1 MFIINHSFFTMKTSN
16 NNIANSIF
24 TLSFI
29 FLVSILLSIPAG
41 VISRPFSGNSLE
53 LVSDGVDG
61 LIQSSVIIK
70 TSTDNNNNNSS
81 WVLDEKCEQ
90 MYGFL
95 PCSYSVT
102 GHLFLILVYEYL
114 LFHAESYV
122 ASGGERIFKILG
134 PGVFG
139 ASAFQIIGSLPEAL
153 ILLASGLLSS
163 EELAEEYVFTGVGLL
178 AGSTILLLTVIWGTC
193 IILGSQKFRD
203 PANFNPSDKRS
214 HTHLERF
221 LMSKWPGYG
230 VVTDMGTSVTARIL
244 LISVIPSMVVLIP
257 EIFGLSLAGERVV
270 VIVTL
275 FVSITFLLSYFFY
288 QFFKPWIQRR
298 RLLYVKHEYLVIDIL
313 KRVQSQ
319 TKGKLLTENGSP
331 NISTIRNIFKE
342 RDQDGDNLIS
352 LSELKEF
359 LKEIKFRKLHYSD
372 EDRRAEEMMKDFD
385 ADNDQKIT
393 MDEFVRGMMKWLD
406 DTKET
411 MNKRYHSVRSL
422 KDLYKVLKP
431 WISKKRE
438 EREMMSRL
446 IPDILEYLQSSAC
459 GGLLAKDGTPDV
471 TAIKRLFKKID
482 LDKDDCISYDELK
495 QLMTNI
501 KFGMMT
507 YDADI
512 AASKIMEELDVSG
525 DHLIDEEEFVMG
537 LSKWLSTTYNQKPDS
552 EKTEEEYYQK
562 TWEQTD
568 KLMEDKFVDKSP
580 LAWTKAIGLLVLGI
594 VVLGLLAE
602 PLVHSVRAFSK
613 AANLPSFYIAFMF
626 IPLASNARL
635 AVSAITEARRK
646 KLHTTSL
653 TLSEIYGTVFM
664 NNILGL
670 AVLLALIYYRGMS
683 WDFSAEVFVVLVV
696 SVIIGCLSS
705 FSTVFPIWAS
715 LLAYLMYP
723 LSLVLVYILGDSTWF
738 S

>member
-1 MFIINHSFFTMKTSN
+1 MVINHSCLIHFTMKTSN
-16 NNIANSIF
+16 IA
-24 TLSFI
+24 FI
-29 FLVSILLSIPAG
+29 FLFVSILVSLVSIPAG
-41 VISRPFSGNSLE
+41 ASRPLPDNVFGLI
-53 LVSDGVDG
+53 SDGVDG
-61 LIQSSVIIK
+61 FDDESQSSVIKIK
-70 TSTDNNNNNSS
+70 GTSLDSS
-81 WVLDEKCEQ
+81 SPVDEEGKCEQ

-114 LFHAESYV
+114 LFHGESYV

-134 PGVFG
+134 PGIFG
-139 ASAFQIIGSLPEAL
+139 ASAFQVIGSLPEAL

-193 IILGSQKFRD
+193 IILGSQNFRD
-203 PANFNPSDKRS
+203 PSHFNPSDKRS
-214 HTHLERF
+214 HSSLERF

-244 LISVIPSMVVLIP
+244 LISVIPSMIILIP

-270 VIVTL
+270 VIITL

-288 QFFKPWIQRR
+288 QFFQPWIQRR

-313 KRVQSQ
+313 KRVQSE
-319 TKGKLLTENGSP
+319 TMGNLLTENGSP
-331 NISTIRNIFKE
+331 NISTIRSIFKE
-342 RDQDGDNLIS
+342 RDRDGDSLIS
-352 LSELKEF
+352 FSELKEF
-359 LKEIKFRKLHYSD
+359 LKDIKFRNFQSD
-372 EDRRAEEMMKDFD
+372 QDIIVADIMKDFD
-385 ADNDQKIT
+385 ADSDQKIT
-393 MDEFVRGMMKWLD
+393 MDEFVHGMMKWLD

-411 MNKRYHSVRSL
+411 MNKRYHSVKSL

-431 WISKKRE
+431 WIAKKRE
-438 EREMMSRL
+438 ERDMMNRL
-446 IPDILEYLQSSAC
+446 IPDILENLQSSIY
-459 GGLLAKDGTPDV
+459 GNLLAEDGTPDV
-471 TAIKRLFKKID
+471 PAIKRLFKKID

-495 QLMTNI
+495 QLMTNM
-501 KFGMMT
+501 KFGMIT

-512 AASKIMEELDVSG
+512 AASKIMEELDASG

-537 LSKWLSTTYNQKPDS
+537 LSRWLNTTYNPKLDS
-552 EKTEEEYYQK
+552 EKTEEDYYQK

-568 KLMEDKFVDKSP
+568 KLIDDKFVDKSP
-580 LAWTKAIGLLVLGI
+580 LAWMKAIGLLVLGI

-613 AANLPSFYIAFMF
+613 AANLPSFFIAFIF

-653 TLSEIYGTVFM
+653 ALSEIYGTVFM

-670 AVLLALIYYRGMS
+670 AVLLSLIYYRGMS
-683 WDFSAEVFVVLVV
+683 WNFSAEVFMVLVV
-696 SVIIGCLSS
+696 SAIIGCLSS
-705 FSTVFPIWAS
+705 LSTVFPVWVA
-715 LLAYLMYP
+715 LLAYLLYP
-723 LSLVLVYILGDSTWF
+723 LSSVLVYVLGDSSWF

>member
-1 MFIINHSFFTMKTSN
+1 MKTSK
-16 NNIANSIF
+16 IIYIF
-24 TLSFI
+24 SLFFI
-29 FLVSILLSIPAG
+29 LVSSILIPAG
-41 VISRPFSGNSLE
+41 VSRPLSDEDVRFE
-53 LVSDGVDG
+53 LISDGVDG
-61 LIQSSVIIK
+61 FGDGSQSSAIQMK
-70 TSTDNNNNNSS
+70 GTSTDDSS
-81 WVLDEKCEQ
+81 SADEEGKCEQ

-114 LFHAESYV
+114 LFHGESYV

-139 ASAFQIIGSLPEAL
+139 ASAFQILGSLPEAL

-163 EELAEEYVFTGVGLL
+163 EELAEEYVLTGVGLL

-193 IILGSQKFRD
+193 ILLGSENFRN
-203 PANFNPSDKRS
+203 PLNFNPSDKRS
-214 HTHLERF
+214 HSHLERF

-230 VVTDMGTSVTARIL
+230 VVTDMGSSVTARIVIIS
-244 LISVIPSMVVLIP
+244 LIPSVIILIP
-257 EIFGLSLAGERVV
+257 EIFELSLAGERVV
-270 VIVTL
+270 VIITL
-275 FVSITFLLSYFFY
+275 LVSITFLLSYFFY
-288 QFFKPWIQRR
+288 QFFQPWIQRR
-298 RLLYVKHEYLVIDIL
+298 RLLYIKHEYLVIDIL
-313 KRVQSQ
+313 KHVQSQ
-319 TKGKLLTENGSP
+319 TMGKLLTENGSP
-331 NISTIRNIFKE
+331 NISAIRSIFKE
-342 RDQDGDNLIS
+342 RDQDGDSLIS
-352 LSELKEF
+352 FSELKEF
-359 LKEIKFRKLHYSD
+359 LKEIKFRKLQSD
-372 EDRRAEEMMKDFD
+372 KDNIAAVMMKDFD

-393 MDEFVRGMMKWLD
+393 LDEFVQGMMKWLD

-411 MNKRYHSVRSL
+411 MNKRYHSVKSL

-438 EREMMSRL
+438 EREMMNRL
-446 IPDILEYLQSSAC
+446 IPDILENLQGSVY
-459 GGLLAKDGTPDV
+459 GKLLTEDGIPDV
-471 TAIKRLFKKID
+471 PAIKRLFKQID
-482 LDKDDCISYDELK
+482 LDKDDCISYEELK

-501 KFGMMT
+501 KFGMIA

-525 DHLIDEEEFVMG
+525 DQLIDEEEFVMG
-537 LSKWLSTTYNQKPDS
+537 LSRWLSTTYNQKPDS

-580 LAWTKAIGLLVLGI
+580 LAWTKAVGLLVLGI

-626 IPLASNARL
+626 VPLASNARL
-635 AVSAITEARRK
+635 AVSALTEARRK

-653 TLSEIYGTVFM
+653 TLSEIYGTVFV

-670 AVLLALIYYRGMS
+670 AVLLSLIYYRGIS
-683 WDFSAEVFVVLVV
+683 WDFSAEVFMVLVV
-696 SVIIGCLSS
+696 SALIGCLSS
-705 FSTVFPIWAS
+705 FSTVFPVWVS
-715 LLAYLMYP
+715 LLAYLLYP
-723 LSLVLVYILGDSTWF
+723 LSLVLVYVLGDSSWF

>member
-1 MFIINHSFFTMKTSN
+1 MVINHSCLIHFAMKTSN
-16 NNIANSIF
+16 IASIF
-24 TLSFI
+24 FFVTI
-29 FLVSILLSIPAG
+29 LVSLVSIPAG
-41 VISRPFSGNSLE
+41 VSRPLPDNVFGLI
-53 LVSDGVDG
+53 SDGVDVDG
-61 LIQSSVIIK
+61 FGDESQSSVIKIK
-70 TSTDNNNNNSS
+70 GTSLDSS
-81 WVLDEKCEQ
+81 SPVDEEGKCEQ

-114 LFHAESYV
+114 LFHGESYV

-134 PGVFG
+134 PGIFG

-153 ILLASGLLSS
+153 ILLASGLLSN

-193 IILGSQKFRD
+193 IILGSQSFRD
-203 PANFNPSDKRS
+203 PSHFNPSDKRS
-214 HTHLERF
+214 HSSLERF

-244 LISVIPSMVVLIP
+244 LISVIPSMIILIP

-270 VIVTL
+270 VIITL

-288 QFFKPWIQRR
+288 QFFQPWIQRR

-313 KRVQSQ
+313 KRVQSE
-319 TKGKLLTENGSP
+319 TMGNLLTVNGSP
-331 NISTIRNIFKE
+331 NISTIRSIFKE
-342 RDQDGDNLIS
+342 RDRDGDSLIS
-352 LSELKEF
+352 FSELKEF
-359 LKEIKFRKLHYSD
+359 LKDIKFRNFQSD
-372 EDRRAEEMMKDFD
+372 QDIIVADIMKDFD
-385 ADNDQKIT
+385 ADSDQKIT
-393 MDEFVRGMMKWLD
+393 MDEFVHGMMKWLD

-411 MNKRYHSVRSL
+411 MNKRYHSVKSL

-431 WISKKRE
+431 WIAKKRE
-438 EREMMSRL
+438 ERDMMNRL
-446 IPDILEYLQSSAC
+446 IPDILENLQSSIY
-459 GGLLAKDGTPDV
+459 GNLLADDGTPDV
-471 TAIKRLFKKID
+471 PAIKRLFKKID

-495 QLMTNI
+495 QLMTNM
-501 KFGMMT
+501 KFGMIT

-512 AASKIMEELDVSG
+512 AASKIMEELDASG

-537 LSKWLSTTYNQKPDS
+537 LSRWLSTTYNPKLDS
-552 EKTEEEYYQK
+552 EKTEEDYYQK

-568 KLMEDKFVDKSP
+568 KLIEDKFVDKSP
-580 LAWTKAIGLLVLGI
+580 LAWMKAIGLLVLGI

-613 AANLPSFYIAFMF
+613 AANFPSFFIAFIF

-635 AVSAITEARRK
+635 AVSAITETRRK

-653 TLSEIYGTVFM
+653 ALSEIYGTVFM

-670 AVLLALIYYRGMS
+670 AVLLSLIYYRGMS
-683 WDFSAEVFVVLVV
+683 WNFSAEVFMVLVV
-696 SVIIGCLSS
+696 SAIIGCLSS
-705 FSTVFPIWAS
+705 FSTVFPIWVA
-715 LLAYLMYP
+715 LLAYLLYP
-723 LSLVLVYILGDSTWF
+723 LSSVLVYVLGDSSWF

>member
-1 MFIINHSFFTMKTSN
+1 
-16 NNIANSIF
+16 
-24 TLSFI
+24 
-29 FLVSILLSIPAG
+29 
-41 VISRPFSGNSLE
+41 
-53 LVSDGVDG
+53 
-61 LIQSSVIIK
+61 
-70 TSTDNNNNNSS
+70 
-81 WVLDEKCEQ
+81 

-114 LFHAESYV
+114 LFHGESYV

-134 PGVFG
+134 PGIFG

-193 IILGSQKFRD
+193 IILGSQNFHD
-203 PANFNPSDKRS
+203 PSYFNPSDKRS
-214 HTHLERF
+214 HSSLERF
-221 LMSKWPGYG
+221 LLSKWPGYG

-244 LISVIPSMVVLIP
+244 LISVIPSMIILIP

-270 VIVTL
+270 VIITL

-288 QFFKPWIQRR
+288 QFFQPWIQRR

-319 TKGKLLTENGSP
+319 TMGNLLTENGSP
-331 NISTIRNIFKE
+331 NISTIRSIFKE
-342 RDQDGDNLIS
+342 RDRDGDSLIS
-352 LSELKEF
+352 FSELKEF
-359 LKEIKFRKLHYSD
+359 LKDIKFRNFQSD
-372 EDRRAEEMMKDFD
+372 QDIIVADIMKDFD
-385 ADNDQKIT
+385 ADSDQKIT
-393 MDEFVRGMMKWLD
+393 MDEFVHGMMKWLD

-411 MNKRYHSVRSL
+411 MNKRYHSVKSL

-431 WISKKRE
+431 WIAKKRE
-438 EREMMSRL
+438 ERDMMNRL
-446 IPDILEYLQSSAC
+446 IPDILENLQSSIY
-459 GGLLAKDGTPDV
+459 GNLLAEDGTPDV
-471 TAIKRLFKKID
+471 AAIKRLFRKID

-495 QLMTNI
+495 QLMTNM
-501 KFGMMT
+501 KFGMIT

-512 AASKIMEELDVSG
+512 AASKIMEELDASG

-537 LSKWLSTTYNQKPDS
+537 LSRWLNTTYNRKLES
-552 EKTEEEYYQK
+552 EKTEEDYYQK

-568 KLMEDKFVDKSP
+568 KLIEDKFVDKSP
-580 LAWTKAIGLLVLGI
+580 LAWMKAIGLLVLGI

-613 AANLPSFYIAFMF
+613 AANLPSFFIAFTF

-635 AVSAITEARRK
+635 AVSAIKEARRK

-653 TLSEIYGTVFM
+653 ALSEIYGTVFM

-683 WDFSAEVFVVLVV
+683 WNFSAEVFMVLVV
-696 SVIIGCLSS
+696 SAIIGCLSS
-705 FSTVFPIWAS
+705 FSTVFPVWVA
-715 LLAYLMYP
+715 LLAYLLYP
-723 LSLVLVYILGDSTWF
+723 LSSVLVYVLGDSSWF